1 MIRCQINSN
10 STYIICFYYSKINSK
25 NYFCSQTFR
34 IKDMDLFEE
43 KNSTVILEN
52 ENLHVI
58 KQIKI
63 ANSLNDK
70 FFICFSN
77 DTNPI
82 CIIND
87 NPY

>member
-1 MIRCQINSN
+1 MFS
-10 STYIICFYYSKINSK
+10 
-25 NYFCSQTFR
+25 
-34 IKDMDLFEE
+34 DLSYKRYGFVWR

-52 ENLHVI
+52 ENLDVI

-63 ANSLNDK
+63 SNSLNDK

-77 DTNPI
+77 DKNPI

-87 NPY
+87 NP